1 MNALLDGLPTAIEID
16 ENIYE
21 INTDYRTGLK
31 IIMAFEDNEL
41 TNIEKQSILLSC
53 LYKNVP
59 SNIVLAIEKGVKF
72 LNCGQKFCDTV
83 NGEGQRIYSFKY
95 DDRYIFSGVDRVL
108 NGRLSK
114 GDLVH
119 WWEFVMAFMELP
131 EDCMMSKI
139 IYYRTQFSKGRL
151 SKEERKVYF
160 DNKEI
165 FELPEE
171 LTNEETEKRSKFFE
185 MLENNSRLS

>member
-160 DNKEI
+160 DNREL
-165 FELPEE
+165 FELPAE
-171 LTNEETEKRSKFFE
+171 LTKEEEKIYSTFMAK
-185 MLENNSRLS
+185 LVN

>member
-1 MNALLDGLPTAIEID
+1 MSILIDGLPEAIEID
-16 ENIYE
+16 DTKYD
-21 INTDYRTGLK
+21 INADYRTGLK

-53 LYKNVP
+53 LYKSVP
-59 SNIVLAIEKGVKF
+59 SNIVLAVEKGVKF
-72 LNCGQKFCDTV
+72 LNCGQSFCDTV
-83 NGEGQRIYSFKY
+83 NGEGQRVYSFKY

-114 GDLVH
+114 GDYVH

-139 IYYRTQFSKGRL
+139 IYYRTQFNKGKL
-151 SKEERKVYF
+151 SKEEQRVY
-160 DNKEI
+160 NENRVL
-165 FELPEE
+165 FELTEE
-171 LTNEETEKRSKFFE
+171 LTPEEEKIYNDFMAK
-185 MLENNSRLS
+185 LVK